1 MKKILILALLA
12 SPSVFA
18 ASPDATYNIN
28 VNVYLL
34 DHGNKKLVSSISQI
48 ANNDGK
54 KINSYI
60 SRDVGNKDMGLREGL
75 TVNGKIIKSA
85 ENDIFD
91 FSGVE
96 TRLET
101 LKTSND
107 HKWEEGYIKILNF
120 RNSMLLKDPKT
131 TYTANFE
138 GEDKKYLL
146 EVNVNKI
153 DYIAD
158 LNPEKKDK

>member
-18 ASPDATYNIN
+18 ASPDATYYIN
-28 VNVYLL
+28 FNLYLL
-34 DHGNKKLVSSISQI
+34 NHGNKQLVSSISQI

-60 SRDVGNKDMGLREGL
+60 SRDVGNKDMGLKEGL
-75 TVNGKIIKSA
+75 AVNGKIIKSA

-96 TRLET
+96 TRIDK

-107 HKWEEGYIKILNF
+107 HKWEEGYMKILNF
-120 RNSMLLKDPKT
+120 RNSMLLKNPKT
-131 TYTANFE
+131 TYTANFN

-158 LNPEKKDK
+158 LNPDKKDK